1 MEINYEVSN
10 FNFVDFWAYFG
21 HFSLVKS
28 ANNKIAFLQQKE
40 CSNQKIEE
48 NKSGLEFNFP
58 SKSKCA
64 SLNFEIW
71 VFGANLNEPY
81 CTDAH

>member
-28 ANNKIAFLQQKE
+28 AKNKIAFSDLKE

-58 SKSKCA
+58 LKSKWP
-64 SLNFEIW
+64 SLNFD
-71 VFGANLNEPY
+71 FLFLTEP
-81 CTDAH
+81 